1 MPCINEW
8 SRITEWKGVGM
19 VVKTACAAGAG
30 GGLPG
35 CLEPA
40 DGGAE
45 ADAADFDAVC
55 SLARQHLREGRCDE
69 AMTAITAVE
78 DAVRA
83 NVEREPGRELSILM
97 IKARAY
103 WHQMDTEGLE
113 QFLTQ
118 FDQQYA
124 DTSAARWVQR
134 AAWYERMLGYRF
146 AEDLPQAVQ
155 AFEKYRELEEQAAAG
170 QDRTDAFDAA
180 ERDFDLH
187 VKMPAEIGD
196 LYRYM
201 GKTDLALE
209 KYRSALDYVTA
220 HFATFEAAGRQR
232 GAAHRQVPLPFE
244 IQGRNPPDG
253 DPRMRSA
260 AGQRPGH
267 SGSRRNLRSPT
278 SRLAPDRRPGLLPAT
293 GDRFRKA
300 ALPQSPANPGD
311 SAKPQSTSLPPTERT
326 RYLTL
331 HEHIAGNLDA
341 CNAELVRLSAA
352 GL

>member
-1 MPCINEW
+1 
-8 SRITEWKGVGM
+8 
-19 VVKTACAAGAG
+19 
-30 GGLPG
+30 
-35 CLEPA
+35 
-40 DGGAE
+40 
-45 ADAADFDAVC
+45 
-55 SLARQHLREGRCDE
+55 
-69 AMTAITAVE
+69 MTAITAVE
-78 DAVRA
+78 DAIRA

-103 WHQMDTEGLE
+103 WHQMDTRGLE

-118 FDQQYA
+118 FEQQYA
-124 DTSAARWVQR
+124 GTIAASWVQR

-146 AEDLPQAVQ
+146 AEDLPRAVQ
-155 AFEKYRELEEQAAAG
+155 AFEKYRELEEQSAAG
-170 QDRTDAFDAA
+170 QDQTDAFDAA

-209 KYRSALDYVTA
+209 KYRSALQYVTA
-220 HFATFEAAGRQR
+220 HFAALRTLDDNAEQLIDKSLS
-232 GAAHRQVPLPFE
+232 PCE

-253 DPRMRSA
+253 DPRMRSP

-278 SRLAPDRRPGLLPAT
+278 SRLAPVRRPGMLPAA

-300 ALPQSPANPGD
+300 ALPQGPANPGGESKRESTPCPPPREPD
-311 SAKPQSTSLPPTERT
+311 TSRCKSTSQTIWMPATQ
-326 RYLTL
+326 
-331 HEHIAGNLDA
+331 NW
-341 CNAELVRLSAA
+341 SA
-352 GL
+352 